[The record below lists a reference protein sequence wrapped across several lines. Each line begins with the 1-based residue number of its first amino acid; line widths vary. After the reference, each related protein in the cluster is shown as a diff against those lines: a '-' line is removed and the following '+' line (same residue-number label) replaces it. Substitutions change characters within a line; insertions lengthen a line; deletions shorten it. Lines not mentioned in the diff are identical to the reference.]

1 MSSLILLLIVLS
13 IFFCC
18 RFYLQHPQRRVPIS
32 VTGAKQ
38 RPPVARN
45 LTALDFGKIKPYQGD
60 PTQDVPAYS
69 RSWKGSRYLMTMG
82 IRKLDVNDW
91 LIIDDLY
98 PSAHRDK
105 VARLQTPEREVVFQY
120 LDGTYEA
127 CLEGLEIIVRYLT
140 TRYPHVFVLEG
151 DYVVNNIVGERY
163 RIQEPM
169 DKHPLEVASLLVYE
183 DVHILQE
190 GSDQLYS
197 LRASAMSFP
206 PGWTAEERIGMP
218 IRELHA
224 PIPTWKE
231 KLQVSMERSVKIA
244 CMYFVNMK
252 VGGGVQRNNLFMQPT
267 HENYHPGRL
276 DAYPPCHSIK
286 QVHLR
291 MELQSLMRMPKTR
304 ALLFTVHPWIIPVTD
319 LANEPD
325 KLEILWSQ
333 IRTYPDNFA
342 EYKLRHLWGDV
353 FEEFAKTVLNK
364 ASPQPRDEEGGGNS
378 SARAPSKPA
387 TGF

>member
-1 MSSLILLLIVLS
+1 MSLLILLLIVLS
-13 IFFCC
+13 IFFWC
-18 RFYLQHPQRRVPIS
+18 RSYLQHPKRRVPIS

-38 RPPVARN
+38 RPPVASN

-60 PTQDVPAYS
+60 PTRDVPAYS

-98 PSAHRDK
+98 PSEHRDK

-151 DYVVNNIVGERY
+151 DYVVNNLMGERY

-197 LRASAMSFP
+197 LSVTLNHFIQA
-206 PGWTAEERIGMP
+206 AELISRMCVVGPTPEFADTG
-218 IRELHA
+218 HA
-224 PIPTWKE
+224 FC
-231 KLQVSMERSVKIA
+231 R
-244 CMYFVNMK
+244 YFVNMK

-333 IRTYPDNFA
+333 IRTYPENFA

-364 ASPQPRDEEGGGNS
+364 AGPHPRDEEGGNS

-387 TGF
+387 IGF